1 MNDKTRVW
9 LRRWLPVLMF
19 LLLGGLTL
27 AQAWLSV
34 HPG

>member
-1 MNDKTRVW
+1 MNDKTRRW
-9 LRRWLPVLMF
+9 LRRWLP
-19 LLLGGLTL
+19 LLLFVVIGLLTL